1 MSSSLSPSTS
11 PISLPRGR
19 RKRAYYWFICI
30 LLSLLALLFPSE
42 ITKSAQLKNGGIVFS
57 FNTSTSVRLNLER
70 GGTQPIKA
78 GTDANADAGSSARG
92 LSAMNGT
99 ANEALIDNNT
109 TLSLVTSFWADSPAA
124 RKGIHRQEMEGA
136 MLNNINNPHFDQV
149 IVFLDGANWESNCT
163 HFKDRMKQ
171 LLQEFNEKMGGNLVH
186 GAYHQ
191 NSKKGNRP
199 VLDCVNIRYQPHYHE
214 LFNHA
219 TGGHVTGEIVI
230 VANADQAFDDTVRW
244 AKYIKQNTILVLPTW
259 GFHKDATPSPVK
271 EHFRF
276 VLGNESKGYQQGISN
291 KCNDYE
297 TKSWDSYVFPKKLL
311 QGRVN
316 RESFMRKTTNKRKLG
331 PFLTNEPDA
340 ERAALWGLMQ
350 STGDVGGMDFNGC
363 SVIRS
368 WHLHDSP
375 NFHMRRYGLWHQN
388 SAAKSHNVPGPY
400 RLPANPIQDAFAS
413 EPVFQNVPTSYGSK
427 PVILPPAKPGSLSLV
442 TSYWA
447 QPPEEQ
453 SKNTLHR
460 LEIEVT
466 ILNNLN
472 NPYFDQVVVILDG
485 ATTSCNCL
493 HFKERMAEHA
503 AKYNQFM
510 GIDVNST
517 DYKSQKRAVLDCVD
531 VWVGQP
537 NYFDMFMYAT
547 NPGLITSE
555 IVIVANADQAFDE
568 SVQWAKH
575 IKNTTVLA
583 LPTWGLNM
591 DRVPSPTK
599 DHFIFIHGTSSTEY
613 KTEIPPRCKEGEKS
627 WDAYVFHRKLVAGRL
642 HPESFK
648 RPTVHWATSRRRDSA
663 FFKMNEM
670 GGENAGLWALMEGL
684 PEAMDVNGCTV
695 IQTWHFH
702 GAPKMHAHE
711 LNEEYWYWDRKD
723 PKKYGFRVPRPYRL
737 PALDSANVT
746 ASFSIAPPQKAA
758 LQLTPAERREIK
770 ERMKKKCEKKVNV
783 DARAKR
789 KKLSPKELAEAMRDC
804 LGIDE
809 EELD

>member
-1 MSSSLSPSTS
+1 MSST
-11 PISLPRGR
+11 PISLPTPRGS
-19 RKRAYYWFICI
+19 RKRACYWFFCI
-30 LLSLLALLFPSE
+30 VLSLLALLFPSE
-42 ITKSAQLKNGGIVFS
+42 IAKSGQLKNGGIVFS
-57 FNTSTSVRLNLER
+57 FNTSTSIRLNLER
-70 GGTQPIKA
+70 ADTQPIKP
-78 GTDANADAGSSARG
+78 NADTPHIKPDTDVDTGTSASG
-92 LSAMNGT
+92 LSALNGN
-99 ANEALIDNNT
+99 ANEALIENNN

-124 RKGIHRQEMEGA
+124 RKGVHRQEMEGA

-149 IVFLDGANWESNCT
+149 LVILDGANWESNCT
-163 HFKDRMKQ
+163 HFKDRMNQ
-171 LLQEFNEKMGGNLVH
+171 LQQEFNEKMGSNLVH
-186 GAYHQ
+186 DTYHHQ
-191 NSKKGNRP
+191 STKKRKMP
-199 VLDCVNIRYQPHYHE
+199 VLDCINIQYQPHYHE
-214 LFNHA
+214 LFNYA
-219 TGGHVTGEIVI
+219 TGQHVTGEIVI
-230 VANADQAFDDTVRW
+230 VANADQAFDDTVGW
-244 AKYIKQNTILVLPTW
+244 AKYIKWNTVLVLPTW

-276 VLGNESKGYQQGISN
+276 VLGNESKAYQNGISY

-316 RESFMRKTTNKRKLG
+316 KESFMRKTTNKRKLG

-350 STGDVGGMDFNGC
+350 SAGDVGGMDFNGC

-388 SAAKSHNVPGPY
+388 SAAKSQNVPGPY
-400 RLPANPIQDAFAS
+400 RLPENPIQDAFAS
-413 EPVFQNVPTSYGSK
+413 KPVFQNVPTSYGSK

-453 SKNTLHR
+453 SHNTLHR

-472 NPYFDQVVVILDG
+472 NPYFEQVVVILDG

-555 IVIVANADQAFDE
+555 IVILANADQAFDE

-575 IKNTTVLA
+575 IKFTTVLA
-583 LPTWGLNM
+583 LPTWGLYM

-599 DHFIFIHGTSSTEY
+599 DHFIFIHGTNSTEY
-613 KTEIPPRCKEGEKS
+613 KTEIPSRCREWEKS

-663 FFKMNEM
+663 FFKMNEI

-684 PEAMDVNGCTV
+684 PEATDVNGCTV

-711 LNEEYWYWDRKD
+711 RNEEYWFWRGSKD
-723 PKKYGFRVPRPYRL
+723 PKKYGHRVPRPYRL
-737 PALDSANVT
+737 PALDSATVT
-746 ASFSIAPPQKAA
+746 ASFSIATPQKAM
-758 LQLTPAERREIK
+758 LELTPAEKIKIYEREK
-770 ERMKKKCEKKVNV
+770 AQCENEVKA
-783 DARAKR
+783 DKR
-789 KKLSPKELAEAMRDC
+789 EKSQEELDDEMRKC
-804 LGIDE
+804 LGIE
-809 EELD
+809 KK